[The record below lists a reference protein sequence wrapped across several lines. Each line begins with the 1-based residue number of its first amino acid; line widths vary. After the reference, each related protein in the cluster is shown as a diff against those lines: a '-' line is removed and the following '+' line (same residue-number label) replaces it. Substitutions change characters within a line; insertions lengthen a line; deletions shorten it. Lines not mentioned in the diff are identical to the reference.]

1 MSNNIF
7 IDFAKTDFICPHCK
21 KKYNDSD
28 DKFYKRLNKAKTM
41 IINIKCECGYTFKVT
56 ANYMSELVGFKLNKN
71 ISKKD
76 T

>member
-1 MSNNIF
+1 MIF

-21 KKYNDSD
+21 KQYNDSD
-28 DKFYKRLNKAKTM
+28 DKLCKRINKAKTM
-41 IINIKCECGYTFKVT
+41 IIQILCECGYKFKVT
-56 ANYMSELVGFKLNKN
+56 ANFMGELVGFRLNKN